1 MAKLAD
7 ALSGEQVKKMY
18 DKAKPYKKFEGTKV
32 PGKQFE
38 RRLPN
43 GMPAEV
49 NRYPEHIVRTCLL
62 ARNNAEFKR
71 LLSLLLIRNHKNA
84 GDIPEDAKCYVK
96 FGFNKYSIRIDGL
109 SREYS
114 EKTKL
119 YAVAFTAA
127 IIAFDQYAQTTL
139 ANFINNEFK
148 ENPITEESLEDAKAL
163 TEQINIFP
171 SPNEVEEPEE

>member
-1 MAKLAD
+1 MGKLGD
-7 ALSGEQVKKMY
+7 ALNSEQVKKMY
-18 DKAKPYKKFEGTKV
+18 NNAKPYKSNKETKI

-71 LLSLLLIRNHKNA
+71 LLSLLLIRAHKNE
-84 GDIPEDAKCYVK
+84 GDIDENAKCYVK
-96 FGFNKYSIRIDGL
+96 FGFGKYSIRIDGL

-114 EKTKL
+114 AKTKL
-119 YAVAFTAA
+119 YTLAYTSA

-148 ENPITEESLEDAKAL
+148 ENPITEEVLNEAHELA
-163 TEQINIFP
+163 EQITIVP
-171 SPNEVEEPEE
+171 STTEVEENDD